1 MPGYGAVFWLPF
13 TVGLTGAGLFLS
25 WLAWRRRGLA
35 AGLRGLSLSL
45 LPLVAYLT
53 GLLQLVWRVAGAVV
67 SWATHLAFSPAVW
80 IGIALAGFSLVLY
93 AVSSRLAARAPGRR
107 IERPGG
113 ADAPR
118 TSVERSAQAST
129 PAAEDEFDEIEELL
143 RKRGIS

>member
-1 MPGYGAVFWLPF
+1 MPSGSAPAN
-13 TVGLTGAGLFLS
+13 GLTWSSTVPFD
-25 WLAWRRRGLA
+25 
-35 AGLRGLSLSL
+35 
-45 LPLVAYLT
+45 
-53 GLLQLVWRVAGAVV
+53 AV
-67 SWATHLAFSPAVW
+67 SINL
-80 IGIALAGFSLVLY
+80 SLVLY

-129 PAAEDEFDEIEELL
+129 PAAADEFDEIEELL